1 MRGLMDLLLLVSQ
14 EQVNHLC
21 LRREKLL
28 LQFVLVVRWERHSD
42 HESCQR
48 STAELVRCMMVLES
62 WLAGRSRAMCMLVC
76 RMLDWSEEKGSTQ
89 TFLLTWSGKCA
100 HCRVEVLCSCR
111 SLVWLVWDPSTACS
125 FPPLLTL
132 VSLPFTLLFPF
143 LDEPTIPPDQ
153 HFLAE
158 QPMSRNCPWLNI
170 SRILGWRTS
179 LVFLR
184 MRNLLM

>member
-76 RMLDWSEEKGSTQ
+76 RMLD
-89 TFLLTWSGKCA
+89 
-100 HCRVEVLCSCR
+100 
-111 SLVWLVWDPSTACS
+111 
-125 FPPLLTL
+125 
-132 VSLPFTLLFPF
+132 
-143 LDEPTIPPDQ
+143 
-153 HFLAE
+153 
-158 QPMSRNCPWLNI
+158 
-170 SRILGWRTS
+170 
-179 LVFLR
+179 
-184 MRNLLM
+184 